1 MMESILNEILLKDCI
16 CISIINLILNE
27 NVLLILLCVFFVLN
41 GRLVV
46 KFYSKVVDSIVKVI
60 KKLLLIK

>member
-41 GRLVV
+41 GRLVL
-46 KFYSKVVDSIVKVI
+46 KLYSKVVDSIVKVI

>member
-1 MMESILNEILLKDCI
+1 MMESILNEINLLKD

-41 GRLVV
+41 GRLVL
-46 KFYSKVVDSIVKVI
+46 KLYSKVVDSIVKVI

>member
-27 NVLLILLCVFFVLN
+27 NVLLILLCVFFVLY

-46 KFYSKVVDSIVKVI
+46 KFYSKVVDSIVKVTE
-60 KKLLLIK
+60 KFLLIK

>member
-1 MMESILNEILLKDCI
+1 MMECILNEINLLKD

-41 GRLVV
+41 GRLVL

>member
-1 MMESILNEILLKDCI
+1 MMESILNEINLLKD

-41 GRLVV
+41 GRLVL

>member
-1 MMESILNEILLKDCI
+1 MESILNEILLKD

-46 KFYSKVVDSIVKVI
+46 NFYSKVVDSIVKVI